1 MASPARA
8 RQAPQPRRGVPAAK
22 PAASRSLRVAEQAQ
36 PRRGL
41 GGVGTLAILALFAV
55 SLTLA
60 VLHAVLVENQA
71 ALDDLVEQNRLRQER
86 IESLLAAVAHLD
98 SPEGLAEQAAAA
110 ELVPAPELVDLVPL
124 GAGLLPPPPSDPFSL
139 AGLEPSAARSG
150 VGTPG

>member
-8 RQAPQPRRGVPAAK
+8 RSAPQPIRGAPAAK
-22 PAASRSLRVAEQAQ
+22 PAASRSLRLAESARS
-36 PRRGL
+36 RRGL
-41 GGVGTLAILALFAV
+41 GGIGTLAVVALFAV

-71 ALDDLVEQNRLRQER
+71 ALDDLAEQNRLRQEL

-110 ELVPAPELVDLVPL
+110 GLVPAAELVTLVPL
-124 GAGLLPPPPSDPFSL
+124 GTGLLPPPQPDPFSL
-139 AGLEPSAARSG
+139 AGLDPSAAHSS
-150 VGTPG
+150 VGTSG